1 LIVDLRESITT
12 AKNPIAM
19 IILAMA
25 VVSIIAI
32 TAKTRII
39 PKL

>member
-1 LIVDLRESITT
+1 LIVDLRESTTT

-19 IILAMA
+19 TILAMA
-25 VVSIIAI
+25 VVTIIAI
-32 TAKTRII
+32 TVKTRII